1 MNEIKRHPWFLKN
14 LPTELGEEKQSSY
27 MRGSCSGPPYSKQ
40 TNQEIMRMVE
50 DAKTRPRLTGVGYGY
65 GDEGYDEEE
74 KEEANELDQS
84 NEEDDCEKQVREVL
98 DSGELDLSSLRV

>member
-1 MNEIKRHPWFLKN
+1 LKN

-40 TNQEIMRMVE
+40 TNQEIMRMLE

-74 KEEANELDQS
+74 KEETNEPEQS
-84 NEEDDCEKQVREVL
+84 NEEDECEKQVREVL
-98 DSGELDLSSLRV
+98 DSGELDLSSMHI